1 MLFYT
6 VGQPQA
12 FLGMMYAGLAVG
24 LLFDVAALV
33 RKLLYA
39 GKVLTLLVDC
49 AFSLL
54 AVLLL
59 AATWLHVNYLDFRM
73 YALMGAASGAALYAL
88 TVRPLLRLVV
98 LKPLIF
104 LGRRVRR
111 LAGAKIVK
119 KIFK

>member
-6 VGQPQA
+6 V
-12 FLGMMYAGLAVG
+12 AVG
-24 LLFDVAALV
+24 LLFDLAALV

-54 AVLLL
+54 AVMLL

-98 LKPLIF
+98 VRPLIF
-104 LGRRVRR
+104 LGRRMKRV
-111 LAGAKIVK
+111 AGAKIVR

>member
-6 VGQPQA
+6 IGQPQA

-33 RKLLYA
+33 RKLLFA
-39 GKVLTLLVDC
+39 GKILTLVVDC

-54 AVLLL
+54 AVMLL

-73 YALMGAASGAALYAL
+73 YALMGAAAGAALYAL
-88 TVRPLLRLVV
+88 TLRPLLRLIVV
-98 LKPLIF
+98 RPLIF
-104 LGRRVRR
+104 VGRRLKR
-111 LAGAKIVK
+111 LAGAKILR
-119 KIFK
+119 KIFR

>member
-24 LLFDVAALV
+24 LLFDLAALV

-54 AVLLL
+54 AVILL

-73 YALMGAASGAALYAL
+73 YALIGAAAGAALYAL
-88 TVRPLLRLVV
+88 TVRPLLRFLVV
-98 LKPLIF
+98 RPLIF
-104 LGRRVRR
+104 IGRRLKRI
-111 LAGAKIVK
+111 AGSKIIQ
-119 KIFK
+119 KIFR

>member
-24 LLFDVAALV
+24 LLFDLAALV

-104 LGRRVRR
+104 LGRRAKRI
-111 LAGAKIVK
+111 AGAKIVR